1 MNKKELKAVLKPLI
15 KECIKEVIF
24 EEGVLSSVIKE
35 VVKGTSAQVVM
46 ETPAP
51 APVSAGAGR
60 VNQNKTKLRERK
72 QKLLDSIGSEAFN
85 GVNIFEDTIPTRS
98 QPAQQKAGSV
108 DLGDP
113 SDPGVDIGDL
123 FASAGNAW
131 GTLSRGMK
139 K

>member
-1 MNKKELKAVLKPLI
+1 MNKKELKTILKPLI

-35 VVKGTSAQVVM
+35 VVKGTSAQVVK
-46 ETPAP
+46 ESPVS
-51 APVSAGAGR
+51 APVSTGVDRAK
-60 VNQNKTKLRERK
+60 QNKKKVNERR
-72 QKLLDSIGSEAFN
+72 QKLLDSIGKDAFN
-85 GVNIFEDTIPTRS
+85 GVNIFEDTTPIRTES
-98 QPAQQKAGSV
+98 AQPKAGAV

-123 FASAGNAW
+123 FASSGRAW
-131 GTLSRGMK
+131 DVLSRGMK